1 MNPARLFTIVSLG
14 FGLALIALTPPFCTP
29 DEPAHLYRAWSTSKG
44 TFVIR
49 GGAAVP
55 RTLVESARTMLR
67 MTRGAETAPVTW
79 RALRALARTPLR
91 ADDAVFIAT
100 VPDAAREPLAYTAP
114 NYTPIG
120 YVATA
125 PAVAL
130 GALAG
135 LAPILLVYA
144 ARVANLLVAT
154 AIIGW
159 AISIAPFGRWTLT
172 LIALTPMAVFM
183 RGALSIDALTMAFA
197 IALFVAILRAKPGA
211 VIVMSFLL
219 CAIKPGYA
227 LMPLLA
233 LAVPKLRARRGAMIA
248 MFVAIIAGIAMTIAF
263 ARDAS
268 VTTDASSRGIGVLH
282 QPVGYATALAGEAR
296 RDAKLL
302 VVELVADFGW
312 LDAPAPFAFAL
323 LWLCGVIAMAL
334 IDGRWLLSARA
345 RVWSLL
351 LFAAQVAALFT
362 LIHLSTPGD
371 RFLTGLQG
379 RYFLPT
385 LPLAFLPLAATASIE
400 AVKKRGAVFLIAIA
414 IVQSLWVVTTR
425 YWI

>member
-44 TFVIR
+44 TFLIR
-49 GGAAVP
+49 GGAPVP
-55 RTLVESARTMLR
+55 RSIVESARTMLR
-67 MTRGAETAPVTW
+67 MTRGADTAQVSW
-79 RALRALARTPLR
+79 SRIAAVARTPLR
-91 ADDAVFIAT
+91 ADDVVFVPT
-100 VPDAAREPLAYTAP
+100 VADPAHEPLAYTAP
-114 NYTPIG
+114 SYTPIG
-120 YVATA
+120 YLATA

-130 GALAG
+130 GAWAG
-135 LAPILLVYA
+135 LSPILLVYA

-154 AIIGW
+154 AIIAW
-159 AISIAPFGRWTLT
+159 AINAAASGRWTLT
-172 LIALTPMAVFM
+172 LIALTPMMVFM
-183 RGALSIDALTMAFA
+183 RGALAIDALTMAFA
-197 IALFVAILRAKPGA
+197 IALVVAILRVKPGA
-211 VIVMSFLL
+211 LIAFSFLL

-227 LMPLLA
+227 LIPLLA

-248 MFVAIIAGIAMTIAF
+248 MFVAMAAGIAMTIVF

-268 VTTDASSRGIGVLH
+268 LSTTTSSRGIGVLH
-282 QPVGYATALAGEAR
+282 QPAAYATALGAEAR

-302 VVELVADFGW
+302 MVELVADFGW

-323 LWLCGVIAMAL
+323 LWLGGLIAMAL
-334 IDGRWLLSARA
+334 IDGRWPLSAGA

-351 LFAAQVAALFT
+351 LFAAQVIALFA
-362 LIHLSTPGD
+362 LIQLSTPGD
-371 RFLTGLQG
+371 RFLSGLQG
-379 RYFLPT
+379 RYFLPI
-385 LPLAFLPLAATASIE
+385 LPLALLPLAATASID
-400 AVKKRGAVFLIAIA
+400 AVKTRGAIFLIAIA